1 MSIHDSIAD
10 FLTVIRNGGN
20 AGKTS
25 VNIANSKMTVSIL
38 KVLKKERYIYDFKPI
53 AGAGAGDMRVYLQAP
68 ASAKDVKVRKITKL
82 MRVSRPGLRVY
93 SNAEEI
99 PRILNGLGICIV
111 STSKGVMSGSDARRE
126 KVGGEVVA
134 KVW

>member
-10 FLTVIRNGGN
+10 FLTVIRNGGK
-20 AGKTS
+20 AGKAS
-25 VNIANSKMTVSIL
+25 VNISNSKMAASIL
-38 KVLKKERYIYDFKPI
+38 KVLKKERYIYDYKPV
-53 AGAGAGDMRVYLQAP
+53 AGVGAGEMRVYLQAP
-68 ASAKDVKVRKITKL
+68 ASVKDVKVRRITRL
-82 MRVSRPGLRVY
+82 SRVSRPGLRIY

-99 PRILNGLGICIV
+99 PNVLNGLGICIV
-111 STSKGVMSGSDARRE
+111 STSKGVMSGADARRE